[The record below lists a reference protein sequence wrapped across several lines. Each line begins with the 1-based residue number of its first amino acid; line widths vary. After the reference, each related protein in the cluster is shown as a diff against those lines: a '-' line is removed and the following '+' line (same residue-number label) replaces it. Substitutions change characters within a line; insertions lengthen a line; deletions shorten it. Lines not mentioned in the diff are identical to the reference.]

1 MNVQKQVLQNTLNI
15 GNKYFLYKQK
25 KIGSGAFGEVFL
37 GQNRQNSQ
45 LIAIKIE
52 KLKNNLN
59 PN

>member
-37 GQNRQNSQ
+37 GQNKQNNQ
-45 LIAIKIE
+45 LIAIKVE
-52 KLKNNLN
+52 AK
-59 PN
+59 